1 MFQTTNQFKIHL
13 LTGAKRREWMGCW
26 GLLGLLLIVSQ
37 WIIPENSLLTS
48 TSKIKMIKI
57 YENQETTWKWAAGYR
72 FEWVNLPVTWFGCGS
87 KWGAQT
93 GMSAENGR
101 GGLKLWLRHIRVYLK
116 IGYCTP
122 NSNRFEIHVPYYNG
136 YLWHPVFSNK
146 PI

>member
-57 YENQETTWKWAAGYR
+57 YENQET
-72 FEWVNLPVTWFGCGS
+72 
-87 KWGAQT
+87 
-93 GMSAENGR
+93 
-101 GGLKLWLRHIRVYLK
+101 
-116 IGYCTP
+116 
-122 NSNRFEIHVPYYNG
+122 
-136 YLWHPVFSNK
+136 
-146 PI
+146 